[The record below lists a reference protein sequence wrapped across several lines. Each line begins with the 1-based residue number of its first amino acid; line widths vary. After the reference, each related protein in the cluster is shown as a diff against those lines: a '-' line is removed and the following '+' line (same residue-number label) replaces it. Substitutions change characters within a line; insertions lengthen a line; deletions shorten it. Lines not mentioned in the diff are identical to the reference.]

1 MAYTMTPWGYDVD
14 GTLPP
19 LIDLDAF
26 DALTDGKWSGD
37 DRIEPMLAA
46 ASAAVRN
53 HCGWHV
59 APNVACRA
67 TIDADAPT
75 RSVWLPTTC
84 LTSLDA
90 ITVNGAEREAEWSR
104 IGQVRADAPIPRGL
118 QAATVEYHAGYDA
131 TPDDLAAV
139 VAGVVVHAVAL
150 SYGVTSES
158 AGGVSVSYASGAAY
172 GGAAMASINDADVRA
187 LVPYVAVMA
196 HAT

>member
-1 MAYTMTPWGYDVD
+1 MSYTITPWGYDVD

-19 LIDLDAF
+19 LIDQDAF
-26 DALTDGKWSGD
+26 DALTNGKWLGD

-46 ASAAVRN
+46 ASAAIRN

-75 RSVWLPTTC
+75 RSLWLPTTC

-90 ITVNGAEREAEWSR
+90 LSIGDAEVGAEWSR
-104 IGQVRADAPIPRGL
+104 IGQVRPACHVPRGL
-118 QAATVEYHAGYDA
+118 RAATVDYHAGFDEV
-131 TPDDLAAV
+131 TPDLAAV

-172 GGAAMASINDADVRA
+172 GGAAMASLTDADRAA

>member
-19 LIDLDAF
+19 LIDREAF
-26 DALTDGKWSGD
+26 DALTGGKWAD
-37 DRIEPMLAA
+37 DERVEPMLDA
-46 ASAAVRN
+46 ASAAIRN

-67 TIDADAPT
+67 TVDADAPT
-75 RSVWLPTTC
+75 RTLWLPTTC

-90 ITVNGAEREAEWSR
+90 LSVGDAEVGAEWSR
-104 IGQVRADAPIPRGL
+104 IGQVRAACHVPRGL
-118 QAATVEYHAGYDA
+118 RVATVDYHAGYDSV
-131 TPDDLAAV
+131 TPDLAAV

-172 GGAAMASINDADVRA
+172 GGAAMASLTDADRAA
-187 LVPYVAVMA
+187 LVPYVAVMS